1 MGDVLLANVVRA
13 LACNVDIHQTFT
25 ISESKMATHTST
37 AWPAGYRINAR
48 IDLIAPDDVAAFRD
62 IPVAVAGDCLGRSI
76 GAIGLRCYNS
86 GIKTVLCGPAITV
99 RVRPGDNLMI
109 HKAMMVA
116 KPGDVIV
123 IDGGGDLT
131 QALVGGLMRTTALT
145 RQLGGFVIDGA
156 IRDLVEWAEDGI
168 AIFARG
174 HTHRGPSKVG
184 PGEINIPISCA
195 GMVVQPGDLILGD
208 ADGVIAVPAADVS
221 DLLPKVRA
229 HLVKEAQ
236 IRADNERG
244 ISDPERFDAVLRD
257 KGLPL

>member
-1 MGDVLLANVVRA
+1 
-13 LACNVDIHQTFT
+13 
-25 ISESKMATHTST
+25 MATPTPS
-37 AWPAGYRINAR
+37 AWPAGYRINPR
-48 IDLIAPDDVAAFRD
+48 KEFISPDLIAAFRAV
-62 IPVAVAGDCLGRSI
+62 PVAVAGDCLGRSV
-76 GAIGLRCYNS
+76 GAMGLRSYNS
-86 GIKTVLCGPAITV
+86 EINTVLCGPAITV

-109 HKAMMVA
+109 HKAMMMA

-131 QALVGGLMRTTALT
+131 QALVGGLMRATALA

-156 IRDLVEWAEDGI
+156 VRDLVEWAEDGI

-184 PGEINIPISCA
+184 PGEINIPIACA
-195 GMVVQPGDLILGD
+195 GLAIQPGDLILGD
-208 ADGVIAVPAADVS
+208 ADGVIAVPSADVS

-229 HLVKEAQ
+229 HLDKEAK
-236 IRADNERG
+236 IRAENKQG
-244 ISDPERFDAVLRD
+244 TSDPERFDAVLRA